1 MSKIYDGFLFFN
13 ELDLLEIRLNELN
26 NVVDKFVLVECLLT
40 HASKEKPYYF
50 EENKDRFSKFLDKI
64 IHIKVEDR
72 PDIPVREARHGLM
85 HNRHEMEWYQRDC
98 ISRGFLEC
106 DPEDIVLLSDI
117 DEIPSVEAINHCK
130 RILSSDDSLLVS
142 LEQMLFYYSLNGLCV
157 NNNGS
162 LVKWHGTTACKYK
175 NYPGGQAIRN
185 TKGKNP
191 TKILNGGWHFSYL
204 GGPDAIAQKI
214 ESYSHAE
221 FDNDII
227 KDRSRIQ
234 DCIDN
239 GVDLFNRPGK
249 PNQYYVKINESFP
262 KYLQENIEKYS
273 HLIIGNQ
280 NE

>member
-1 MSKIYDGFLFFN
+1 MIYDGFLFFN

-26 NVVDKFVLVECLLT
+26 NIVDKFVLVECLLT
-40 HASKEKPYYF
+40 HASNEKPFYF
-50 EENKDRFSKFLDKI
+50 EENKKRFSKFSDKI
-64 IHIKVEDR
+64 IHVKVNDR
-72 PDIPVREARHGLM
+72 PVIESRQGRDGTC
-85 HNRHEMEWYQRDC
+85 HNRHDMEWYQRDC
-98 ISRGFLEC
+98 ISRGFKNC
-106 DPEDIVLLSDI
+106 NPDDIVMLSDI
-117 DEIPSVEAINHCK
+117 DEIPSVEAIKKCK
-130 RILSSDDSLLVS
+130 EILSFNNSLLIS
-142 LEQMLFYYSLNGLCV
+142 LEQNLFYYYLNGLCV
-157 NNNGS
+157 NQDDT
-162 LVKWHGTTACKYK
+162 LPKWHGTTCCMYK
-175 NYPGGQAIRN
+175 NYPGGQAIRD
-185 TKGKNP
+185 TKGKNK
-191 TKILNGGWHFSYL
+191 TKISNGGWHFSYL

-221 FDNDII
+221 FDNDMI

-249 PNQYYVKINESFP
+249 PSQYYVKINESFP